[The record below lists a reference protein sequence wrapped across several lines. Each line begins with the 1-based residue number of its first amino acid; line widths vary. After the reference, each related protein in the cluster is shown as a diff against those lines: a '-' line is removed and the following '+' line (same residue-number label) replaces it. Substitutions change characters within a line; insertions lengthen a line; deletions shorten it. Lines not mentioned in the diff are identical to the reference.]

1 MLFTEDKV
9 YESNEIEDGRE
20 ILNTNACR
28 DAMIAG
34 FLANMAKN
42 SDPVA
47 AYQMAVAAASATARV
62 IDLPTREQI
71 VTMLDYVE
79 IEEIE

>member
-1 MLFTEDKV
+1 
-9 YESNEIEDGRE
+9 
-20 ILNTNACR
+20 
-28 DAMIAG
+28 
-34 FLANMAKN
+34 
-42 SDPVA
+42 
-47 AYQMAVAAASATARV
+47 MAVAAASATARV